1 MRKGRGWRETM
12 GRGEGRVK
20 RRKRKRKRGKER
32 REVTDPG
39 QVTGWS
45 RSGDKQHPSIFSFF
59 SRTLFRYL
67 LPALESTRLRFHF
80 LQAGLV
86 SLFAFAAH
94 IQCRLPE
101 CYPTSSRTQPL
112 FQNRSS
118 ENPWNDY
125 CLRCTSQHSFFFFLD
140 KKNPLFLMDWL
151 LRHKSQKR
159 TRDIA

>member
-59 SRTLFRYL
+59 SRTPFRYL

-94 IQCRLPE
+94 IQCRLRE

-125 CLRCTSQHSFFFFLD
+125 CLRCTSQHSFFFFFRQKKSFVLD
-140 KKNPLFLMDWL
+140 GLALE
-151 LRHKSQKR
+151 
-159 TRDIA
+159 T